1 MALAECCFHPGK
13 LFGAQIDLKTGD
25 TPAPTVL
32 FNESQSRI
40 VISVTPIDL
49 ERTISILRESAVP
62 FEQLGRVSTR
72 EFCIRVNEETFR
84 WQVADLYSD
93 WWNTIRRAVE
103 AETERIPSL

>member
-40 VISVTPIDL
+40 VISVAPADL
-49 ERTISILRESAVP
+49 EKTISILRESNVP
-62 FEQLGRVSTR
+62 FEQLGKVATG
-72 EFCIRVNEETFR
+72 ELCIRLNGETFR
-84 WQVADLYSD
+84 WPITDLYGD
-93 WWNTIRRAVE
+93 WWNAIRRTVE
-103 AETERIPSL
+103 SDTDRIPSL